1 MPFYTRELPM
11 ELRGTKSGFQEMA
24 RNWRRRECMAIVD
37 ELNAKMMLV
46 DSTPSPPP
54 QQQQQQHMIAGY
66 NAIDS
71 QLPITSSSTSSS
83 LSSATQ
89 SDHHQQRKRSPST
102 SFIVTAHTYDDQLET
117 LLMKLVRGV
126 HIANFQPM
134 QTIDDSLIFFKPLL
148 QLTKQQLTD
157 YLMVRGLQW
166 REDRSNQ
173 DSEQYK
179 RNKVRLQ
186 LVPLMSELAG
196 TACCNS
202 IVGVISVYEWI
213 YICTYACMD
222 R

>member
-1 MPFYTRELPM
+1 MPFYTRDLPV
-11 ELRGTKSGFQEMA
+11 ELRDTKSGFQEMA

-37 ELNAKMMLV
+37 ELNAKLLLV
-46 DSTPSPPP
+46 GGTPLPPP
-54 QQQQQQHMIAGY
+54 QQQQHMIAGY

-71 QLPITSSSTSSS
+71 QLPTASSSSS
-83 LSSATQ
+83 SSATQ
-89 SDHHQQRKRSPST
+89 SDHHHQQKRAPST

-134 QTIDDSLIFFKPLL
+134 QTVDDSLIFFKPLL

-196 TACCNS
+196 TA
-202 IVGVISVYEWI
+202 
-213 YICTYACMD
+213 
-222 R
+222 

>member
-1 MPFYTRELPM
+1 MPFYARDLPV

-37 ELNAKMMLV
+37 ELNAKLLLV
-46 DSTPSPPP
+46 GSTPSLPPP
-54 QQQQQQHMIAGY
+54 QQQHMIARY

-71 QLPITSSSTSSS
+71 KLPTASSSSS
-83 LSSATQ
+83 SSATQ
-89 SDHHQQRKRSPST
+89 SDHHHHHHQKRTPST

-134 QTIDDSLIFFKPLL
+134 QTVDDSLIFFKPLL
-148 QLTKQQLTD
+148 QLTKQQLID
-157 YLMVRGLQW
+157 YLMVRSLQW

-202 IVGVISVYEWI
+202 IVEVISVYEWI
-213 YICTYACMD
+213 YVYAYIHG
-222 R
+222 

>member
-1 MPFYTRELPM
+1 MKYNLPFYTRDLPV

-24 RNWRRRECMAIVD
+24 RNWRRRECMAIID
-37 ELNAKMMLV
+37 ELHAKLLV
-46 DSTPSPPP
+46 NSTHTPPPP
-54 QQQQQQHMIAGY
+54 QQQQQQQQHTIAGY
-66 NAIDS
+66 NAMDS
-71 QLPITSSSTSSS
+71 QQPTTASSSSSST
-83 LSSATQ
+83 Q
-89 SDHHQQRKRSPST
+89 SNQQQQKKKTPST

-134 QTIDDSLIFFKPLL
+134 QTVGDDSLMMTMTMSFSFFKPLL

-157 YLMVRGLQW
+157 YLVVRGLQW

-196 TACCNS
+196 
-202 IVGVISVYEWI
+202 VV
-213 YICTYACMD
+213 
-222 R
+222 

>member
-1 MPFYTRELPM
+1 MPFYTRDLPV

-37 ELNAKMMLV
+37 ELNAKLLLV
-46 DSTPSPPP
+46 GSTPLP
-54 QQQQQQHMIAGY
+54 QQQQHMIAGY
-66 NAIDS
+66 NAPIDS
-71 QLPITSSSTSSS
+71 QLPTASSSPSPSSS
-83 LSSATQ
+83 SSSSATQ
-89 SDHHQQRKRSPST
+89 SDHHHLQKRTPST

-134 QTIDDSLIFFKPLL
+134 QTVDDSLIFFKPLL

-173 DSEQYK
+173 DNEQYK

-202 IVGVISVYEWI
+202 IVKVISVYEWI
-213 YICTYACMD
+213 YVYAYMHG
-222 R
+222 

>member
-1 MPFYTRELPM
+1 MPFYTRDLPI

-24 RNWRRRECMAIVD
+24 RNWRRRECMAIVE
-37 ELNAKMMLV
+37 ELNAKQQLLDDDVGM
-46 DSTPSPPP
+46 STPPMIAKYDAMDLQLQTAATTAAASSTQSDQQKQQR
-54 QQQQQQHMIAGY
+54 QQQQQKTP
-66 NAIDS
+66 
-71 QLPITSSSTSSS
+71 L
-83 LSSATQ
+83 
-89 SDHHQQRKRSPST
+89 T

-134 QTIDDSLIFFKPLL
+134 QTLTDDDSSMMMPMMTMRRRRSKMMMIFFFKPLL

-157 YLMVRGLQW
+157 YLVVRGLQW

-196 TACCNS
+196 EA
-202 IVGVISVYEWI
+202 
-213 YICTYACMD
+213 ICMLY
-222 R
+222 

>member
-1 MPFYTRELPM
+1 M

-37 ELNAKMMLV
+37 ELNAKLLLV
-46 DSTPSPPP
+46 GSTPPLPPP
-54 QQQQQQHMIAGY
+54 QQQHMIAGY

-71 QLPITSSSTSSS
+71 KLPTASSSS
-83 LSSATQ
+83 SSATQ
-89 SDHHQQRKRSPST
+89 SDHHHHQKKKRTPST

-134 QTIDDSLIFFKPLL
+134 QTVDDSSIFFKPLL
-148 QLTKQQLTD
+148 QLTKQQLID
-157 YLMVRGLQW
+157 YLMVRSLQW

-202 IVGVISVYEWI
+202 IVEVISVYEWI
-213 YICTYACMD
+213 YVYAYIHG
-222 R
+222 